1 VLRPECLAP
10 GDSRRARA
18 VSRVRQRG
26 AGVPGALGGLGTA
39 SCREGLQS
47 GLQSRRRNGWKLL
60 SWNAIGWFELA
71 ARRRGRLPP
80 APRLAPGDLRIAGRF
95 LTPGTRLVEPASA
108 AARRRASRL
117 GFASQEGG
125 LRSQPARAAPSLR
138 LPSVGVGSLRLRDPG
153 IGGVAGK
160 SASGGFMIRSVK
172 QPYPATSARAC
183 WCSTTVSGPSLSM
196 AIENVSEMAIESV
209 PSGLV

>member
-18 VSRVRQRG
+18 VSRVRQRD

-125 LRSQPARAAPSLR
+125 LRSQPARGALATAPFGRGR
-138 LPSVGVGSLRLRDPG
+138 LTAFARPRHWRGGREVGEWGLYDPVGQTTL
-153 IGGVAGK
+153 
-160 SASGGFMIRSVK
+160 SGNLC
-172 QPYPATSARAC
+172 Q
-183 WCSTTVSGPSLSM
+183 
-196 AIENVSEMAIESV
+196 
-209 PSGLV
+209 GLLVFNDREWAVLVNGD